1 MNELILSLLIFAIII
16 VLFISFWIILKRRD
30 NSISGIEQKIE
41 VINDEILYNRTSFNK
56 LLKLM
61 DEMKKEMN
69 SLKVEENSINIIN
82 KIDHLENYEKNT
94 YLLVKNLQDLIVE
107 INRRFSTLQSSPA
120 FKEPMSALKEP
131 ISGIPQTH
139 GVKSEL
145 SRAESNLIVD
155 FNRML
160 VDSDYEKDFRTR
172 HQQLA
177 PAFCNS
183 NGMISLIVTAA
194 DEENLWIIPRSDHD
208 NAVVL
213 PSRRLLTKFLSTL
226 LSNKG
231 EGASTLIGSCFDVV
245 VCDDLERACLKRF
258 AEAEIERNATGQII
272 KVRILKKGQLELPSG
287 KG

>member
-1 MNELILSLLIFAIII
+1 MNELILPLLIFTIIIII
-16 VLFISFWIILKRRD
+16 VFFISFWIILNRQD
-30 NSISGIEQKIE
+30 NIISGIEQKTE
-41 VINDEILYNRTSFNK
+41 VIMGEILYNRDRFNELLK
-56 LLKLM
+56 LLKLIN
-61 DEMKKEMN
+61 EMK
-69 SLKVEENSINIIN
+69 KVEENSINIIK
-82 KIDHLENYEKNT
+82 KIDHLVEDYEKNT
-94 YLLVKNLQDLIVE
+94 YLLEKNLHDLFVQI
-107 INRRFSTLQSSPA
+107 STLQSSSA
-120 FKEPMSALKEP
+120 FKEPISAIKEP
-131 ISGIPQTH
+131 ISIIPQTH

-145 SRAESNLIVD
+145 SSVESNLIAE

-172 HQQLA
+172 YQQLA

-183 NGMISLIVTAA
+183 NGMISLIVTA

-231 EGASTLIGSCFDVV
+231 EGASTLIGSCFDVI

-272 KVRILKKGQLELPSG
+272 KVRILKKGQLRLPSG